1 MNNIKSL
8 AKTDLVSIMEI
19 AYNLLSVRTT
29 DELEQYFIELQN
41 LFSFDGSMCA
51 LSDTETLD
59 EKKPLFHLCTLN
71 FSKEFIER
79 YARELHYVNSAVFN
93 TVLADNKPCHWKS
106 YWSKRRDKKFDSS
119 KKLAL
124 SYGYKDGWLSTST
137 CPHDKSIAALVFAGQ
152 RVDADARAETII
164 EYITP
169 HFAES
174 IRGVYGSSI
183 RERKQN
189 ARYKLTPREYEVLNW
204 IKEGKSSWEISNILN
219 CSERVVIW
227 HANNITQKLEAN
239 NRLHA
244 VAIAMR
250 YNIIN

>member
-1 MNNIKSL
+1 MRNINSL

-19 AYNLLSVRTT
+19 AYNLLPVRTT
-29 DELEQYFIELQN
+29 TELEQSFRELQN
-41 LFSFDGSMCA
+41 LFLFDGSMCA

-59 EKKPLFHLCTLN
+59 EKKPVFHLCTLN
-71 FSKEFIER
+71 FSQEFIER
-79 YARELHYVNSAVFN
+79 YAKELHYVNSAVFN
-93 TVLADNKPCHWKS
+93 TVLTENKPCHWKS
-106 YWSKRRDKKFDSS
+106 YWSKRRDQKSDSS
-119 KKLAL
+119 KLLAL

-152 RVDADARAETII
+152 KVDADARAGSII

-174 IRGVYGSSI
+174 IRGVYSPNI
-183 RERKQN
+183 RRLKQI

-204 IKEGKSSWEISNILN
+204 IKEGKSSWEISTILN

-227 HANNITQKLEAN
+227 HANNITQKLGAK

-250 YNIIN
+250 LNIIY